1 MTLKEEEDYKETDI
15 SPFEQYRELLE
26 SEKF

>member
-1 MTLKEEEDYKETDI
+1 MTLKEEDEYQETDI

-26 SEKF
+26 TEKY